1 MKNSVIEPLIS
12 PDLSDLPGLLP
23 TCLEKDNYPLYDPHN
38 PHHNPSAVAT
48 VQPSPS
54 RRRRESQT
62 SFSESQR
69 QGSWLEEFPRRS
81 IHKARSGL
89 LAIRASLLRL
99 SAREGTDLTETV
111 IEDVPPELPKHER
124 DRARRPGLSSTTQED
139 LTFGI
144 GLYRTTST
152 PWIRVSDGAGA
163 DSLPRV
169 ESPLSLVNANS
180 EPAELESHYY
190 TSDDPEPMSNQPVS
204 MRSEEPPPYY
214 SIEQRARY
222 HRHSKDSCAREDTN
236 GQLGADTSSETY
248 GCLTSS
254 EPSTEWDELGSPA
267 SSFRFED
274 MIPSQKMSIS
284 TGVSPRESTQPE
296 AFSSEEHLP
305 FHIVSPKT
313 DTWKDKNSMPAPNS
327 SSEVV
332 TFAFPGVFQAL
343 LDQWA
348 ADTKRKVKNTSY
360 IANSPTYN
368 SLVVA
373 QARQAGDGGEP
384 DPSGELHSFGLHI
397 SLRTV
402 SPLFILH
409 CR

>member
-12 PDLSDLPGLLP
+12 PDLPDLPDLLP
-23 TCLEKDNYPLYDPHN
+23 TCLEKDNYPLYDPQN
-38 PHHNPSAVAT
+38 PHHNPYAVAT
-48 VQPSPS
+48 VQQSPT

-99 SAREGTDLTETV
+99 SSREGTDLTETV
-111 IEDVPPELPKHER
+111 IEEVPPEFPKHER

-139 LTFGI
+139 LSFGI

-152 PWIRVSDGAGA
+152 PWTRVSDGADA

-169 ESPLSLVNANS
+169 ESPLSLVNVNS
-180 EPAELESHYY
+180 APAELERHYY
-190 TSDDPEPMSNQPVS
+190 TSDDPEPISNQPVS
-204 MRSEEPPPYY
+204 MMPEEPPPYY

-222 HRHSKDSCAREDTN
+222 HRLSKDSRVREDTN

-254 EPSTEWDELGSPA
+254 GPSTEWDELGSPA

-274 MIPSQKMSIS
+274 MIPSQKISIS
-284 TGVSPRESTQPE
+284 TGVSSRESTQPE

-305 FHIVSPKT
+305 LHLVSPNT

-327 SSEVV
+327 SSAVV

-360 IANSPTYN
+360 IANGPTYN
-368 SLVVA
+368 SIVVA
-373 QARQAGDGGEP
+373 QARQASDGGEP
-384 DPSGELHSFGLHI
+384 NPSREPHSFGLHM

-402 SPLFILH
+402 SPLFTLH